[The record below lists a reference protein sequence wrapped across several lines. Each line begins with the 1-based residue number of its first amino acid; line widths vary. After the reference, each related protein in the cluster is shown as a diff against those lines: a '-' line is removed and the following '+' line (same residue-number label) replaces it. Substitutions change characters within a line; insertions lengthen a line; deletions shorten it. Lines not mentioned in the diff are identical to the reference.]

1 MRYWLYKTEPGCFSF
16 DDLWRLPGRR
26 CGWEGVRN
34 YQARNYMLRDA
45 AIGDG
50 ILFYHS
56 SCEPPGI
63 AGLAEVASKP
73 YPDPTQFDARDPHF
87 DPASTRE
94 EPRWHQV
101 DVRAL
106 RKLPRFVTLE
116 ELRGRP
122 SLAGLELLRRGSRLS
137 ILPVS
142 AEHWAEILAL
152 AGTQA
157 PEPAPGARALRAGA
171 GRSKPQRS
179 KRAKPGKKT
188 T

>member
-1 MRYWLYKTEPGCFSF
+1 MRYWLFKTEPACFSF
-16 DDLWRLPGRR
+16 DDLWRSPGRR

-34 YQARNYMLRDA
+34 YQARNFMLRDA
-45 AIGDG
+45 SIGDG

-73 YPDPTQFDARDPHF
+73 YPDPTQFDPRDPHF
-87 DPASTRE
+87 DATSTRE

-106 RKLPRFVTLE
+106 RPLPRFVALE
-116 ELRGRP
+116 ELRAQP
-122 SLAGLELLRRGSRLS
+122 SLAGLELLKRGSRLS

-142 AEHWAEILAL
+142 AAHWAEILAL
-152 AGTQA
+152 AGSQA
-157 PEPAPGARALRAGA
+157 PAASRAPSELRARPTRARASAP
-171 GRSKPQRS
+171 KT
-179 KRAKPGKKT
+179 AKKKT
-188 T
+188 